1 MDNKIRAIADA
12 VLIIMF
18 IAQGVYLRDKYNIL
32 SKKVDN
38 LSKLISEMDGN
49 VDYKTL
55 KKLDLSDEDIA
66 KVIKLVDD
74 GKNLEAIKYLNNLK
88 NLNHIEAYNIISKL
102 IGNQD
107 G

>member
-12 VLIIMF
+12 ILIIIF

-38 LSKLISEMDGN
+38 LSKLISEMGGD

-55 KKLDLSDEDIA
+55 KKLNLTDEDIA
-66 KVIKLVDD
+66 KIIKLIND
-74 GKNLEAIKYLNNLK
+74 GNKLEAIEYLNDLK
-88 NLNHIEAYNIISKL
+88 NINHIEAYNIINKL
-102 IGNQD
+102 IGGQD
-107 G
+107 E

>member
-12 VLIIMF
+12 VLIIMI

-38 LSKLISEMDGN
+38 LSKLISEMGGN

-55 KKLDLSDEDIA
+55 KKLDLSDEDIE
-66 KVIKLVDD
+66 KIIKLVDD
-74 GKNLEAIKYLNNLK
+74 GKKLEAIECLNDLK
-88 NLNHIEAYNIISKL
+88 NLGHIEAYNIISKL

-107 G
+107 

>member
-12 VLIIMF
+12 VLIIMI

-55 KKLDLSDEDIA
+55 KKLDLSDEDIERI
-66 KVIKLVDD
+66 IKLVDD
-74 GKNLEAIKYLNNLK
+74 GKKLEAIKYLNDSK
-88 NLNHIEAYNIISKL
+88 NLSHIEAYNIISKL

-107 G
+107 

>member
-12 VLIIMF
+12 ILIIIF

-38 LSKLISEMDGN
+38 LSKLISEMSGD

-55 KKLDLSDEDIA
+55 KKLNLTDEDIA
-66 KVIKLVDD
+66 KIIKLIND
-74 GKNLEAIKYLNNLK
+74 GNKLEAIEYLNDLK
-88 NLNHIEAYNIISKL
+88 NLSHIEAYNIINNL
-102 IGNQD
+102 IGSQ
-107 G
+107 GE

>member
-12 VLIIMF
+12 ILIIMF

-38 LSKLISEMDGN
+38 LSKLISEIGGN

-55 KKLDLSDEDIA
+55 KKLHLSDEDIA

-74 GKNLEAIKYLNNLK
+74 GKKLEAIKYLNNSK
-88 NLNHIEAYNIISKL
+88 NLNHIEAYNVINKL
-102 IGNQD
+102 IGGQD
-107 G
+107 E